1 MYDAIRGFWRERKK
15 DFIAVAIGIAVFL
28 VGFCAGYFCGIR
40 NAGKTDGSDVSD
52 NGVRIDDV
60 REQYQRI
67 EVNQQQITSGLAGAV
82 ERSDTAAARAGRIE
96 ERAGAAAQSV
106 GEAGRLLDECQ
117 QIIGAVRNRG
127 QAGKATH

>member
-1 MYDAIRGFWRERKK
+1 MYDGFELEPTTKE
-15 DFIAVAIGIAVFL
+15 VAIGVLIVLAVL
-28 VGFCAGYFCGIR
+28 VGIFCTGYMYGIR
-40 NAGKTDGSDVSD
+40 TAGKSDGGDVSD

-96 ERAGAAAQSV
+96 ERAGASAQSV

-117 QIIGAVRNRG
+117 QIIGTVRNRG